1 MPDNKNN
8 PLPHLGF
15 KRFAPSTKLAP
26 YIQCYWFIKSGLQQK
41 INTSE
46 YLHPDGGMSITF
58 NYRDN
63 LKFDDGHDVGN
74 TIFDGANT
82 VSRAL
87 HLNGHVD
94 AVGIRFLPAGARAF
108 LSMPLNEFKGELLS
122 LSDTPLNAYDDL
134 YHKLADVMS
143 YSDKITLIED
153 WLSQVIAPE
162 QSALDIVNASLDL
175 LNQHQGA
182 VAISAIAETL
192 DINPRRLERLFND
205 QVGLTAKE
213 YARNIR
219 IKQARFYLKQQPNL
233 SLANVA
239 YDLGFFDQAHFSKQ
253 FKQVVGISP
262 KAYAGKSQTAT

>member
-1 MPDNKNN
+1 MDAI
-8 PLPHLGF
+8 
-15 KRFAPSTKLAP
+15 FACGS
-26 YIQCYWFIKSGLQQK
+26 
-41 INTSE
+41 
-46 YLHPDGGMSITF
+46 
-58 NYRDN
+58 
-63 LKFDDGHDVGN
+63 
-74 TIFDGANT
+74 
-82 VSRAL
+82 
-87 HLNGHVD
+87 
-94 AVGIRFLPAGARAF
+94 RAF

-122 LSDTPLNAYDDL
+122 LTDTPLNGYDDL

-143 YSDKITLIED
+143 YSDKVLLIED

-162 QSALDIVNASLDL
+162 QSALDIVNASLNL

-219 IKQARFYLKQQPNL
+219 IKQARVYLKQQPNL

-239 YDLGFFDQAHFSKQ
+239 YDLGFFDQSHFSKQ

-262 KAYAGKSQTAT
+262 KAYASKSQTAT